1 MPYERAEQPLSYSAL
16 EDTGVPALDGDHDG
30 RVGRGYLFICMQ
42 PTEPWDMWRPR
53 AGSGSPS
60 PRGHVVA
67 PSREQEP
74 KPRGHM
80 AASELPS
87 AGRREPLSWLE
98 ACARGVP
105 GPQGTDTSAETVLRT
120 WRASGGLLR
129 GEEAA
134 SDELLLVCV
143 GEEG

>member
-1 MPYERAEQPLSYSAL
+1 LHAAHRALGHVAAPSRERES
-16 EDTGVPALDGDHDG
+16 E
-30 RVGRGYLFICMQ
+30 
-42 PTEPWDMWRPR
+42 
-53 AGSGSPS
+53 

-74 KPRGHM
+74 EPRGHM